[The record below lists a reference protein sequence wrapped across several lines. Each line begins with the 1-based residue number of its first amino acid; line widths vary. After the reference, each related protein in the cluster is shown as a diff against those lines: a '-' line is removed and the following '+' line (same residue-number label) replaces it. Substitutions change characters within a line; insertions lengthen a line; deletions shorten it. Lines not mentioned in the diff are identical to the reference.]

1 VAELDA
7 ASIRELTEDEI
18 AEEIGRVQD
27 ELFQLKFRAAYEEL
41 ENPSLIKTLRRD
53 LARLKT
59 IRHEKR
65 FAKEEND
72 E

>member
-27 ELFQLKFRAAYEEL
+27 ELFHLKFRAAYEEL
-41 ENPSLIKTLRRD
+41 ENPTLLKTLRRD

-59 IRHEKR
+59 IRHEQR
-65 FAKEEND
+65 LAKEEND